1 MAKKKLRNGFVLIW
15 LTLFSLQTQISS
27 QAQVSDQ
34 QEVDGG
40 ANVYFNSDTGEQVV
54 PEIEIRDGKKYYTWP
69 MWNRSKTVNY
79 RCFESALHI
88 PMRNGGQRRGSGFS
102 CIGGL

>member
-40 ANVYFNSDTGEQVV
+40 ANVYFNSDTGEQV
-54 PEIEIRDGKKYYTWP
+54 T
-69 MWNRSKTVNY
+69 
-79 RCFESALHI
+79 
-88 PMRNGGQRRGSGFS
+88 
-102 CIGGL
+102 

>member
-15 LTLFSLQTQISS
+15 LTLFSLQNQISS

-40 ANVYFNSDTGEQVV
+40 ANVYFNSDTGEQVI

-69 MWNRSKTVNY
+69 MWNQ
-79 RCFESALHI
+79 L
-88 PMRNGGQRRGSGFS
+88 
-102 CIGGL
+102 